1 MCNTCYHTDMDSQ
14 NVTLRIPKPLIAKAK
29 QVAAARGTNVT
40 ALVIES
46 LTRITSGNEAFDA
59 AWERQQVLMRSGR
72 RLREEG
78 ETFSSRESLHER

>member
-1 MCNTCYHTDMDSQ
+1 MCYSIGMDTQ
-14 NVTLRIPKPLIAKAK
+14 NVTLRVPKPLLAKAK
-29 QVAAARGTNVT
+29 QVAAERGTNVT

-59 AWERQQVLMRSGR
+59 AWERQRALMGSGE

-78 ETFSSRESLHER
+78 EVYASRELTHER